1 MPPPGIVVQ
10 MVSVW
15 AMVLSAG
22 MVSGQDYPGKPVRL
36 ISPGPGGGADFVA
49 RFIAQGISGSLGQQV
64 VVENRPAGVIPGQVV
79 SKAPP
84 DGYTILLNGNSF
96 WIAPLM
102 RDGIPYDPV
111 RDFAPIT
118 LAVGSPNILV
128 LHPSVPAR
136 SVRELIALARAKPG
150 ALNYGSAS
158 AGGSVH
164 LAAELFKH
172 MARVDIVRI
181 SFKSSGGSVISLV
194 SGEVHLMFA
203 NAPPVVPH
211 VMAGKLKAL
220 AVTTLQP
227 SVLFPG
233 LPTIAASGLPGFEVA
248 SVYALFA
255 PARTPA
261 AIVNR
266 LNQEAVRF
274 LGRSDV
280 KEKFLATGVES
291 MGGSSEEL
299 AAAMKSEM
307 TRMGKV
313 IRDAGI
319 REE

>member
-1 MPPPGIVVQ
+1 MPPYLITW
-10 MVSVW
+10 MVP
-15 AMVLSAG
+15 AG
-22 MVSGQDYPGKPVRL
+22 MIVLGAGAAHGQDYPAKPIRL

-49 RFIAQGISGSLGQQV
+49 RFLAQGLTGALGQQV
-64 VVENRPAGVIPGQVV
+64 VVDNRPAGVIPGQVV

-84 DGYTILLNGNSF
+84 DGYTLMLNGNSF

-111 RDFAPIT
+111 KDFAPIS

-136 SVRELIALARAKPG
+136 SVKELIALARARPG
-150 ALNYGSAS
+150 VLNYGSAS

-172 MARVDIVRI
+172 MARVNIVRV
-181 SFKSSGGSVISLV
+181 SFKSSGTSVISLV

-211 VMAGKLKAL
+211 VKARKLRAL
-220 AVTTLQP
+220 AVTTLQQ
-227 SVLFPG
+227 SALFPDM
-233 LPTIAASGLPGFEVA
+233 PTIAASGLPGFEVT

-261 AIVNR
+261 AIINR

-274 LGRSDV
+274 LGRAEV
-280 KEKFLATGVES
+280 KEKFLATGVET
-291 MGGSSEEL
+291 MGGTPEDL

-313 IRDAGI
+313 IKDAGI

>member
-1 MPPPGIVVQ
+1 MLRV
-10 MVSVW
+10 
-15 AMVLSAG
+15 ASATMLLLCAG
-22 MVSGQDYPGKPVRL
+22 LAPGQDYPGKPIRL

-49 RFIAQGISGSLGQQV
+49 RYLAQGISGPLGQQV

-84 DGYTILLNGNSF
+84 DGYTIMLNGNSF

-111 RDFAPIT
+111 KDFAPIS

-136 SVRELIALARAKPG
+136 SVKELIALARARPG

-172 MARVDIVRI
+172 MARVNIVRI
-181 SFKSSGGSVISLV
+181 SYKSSGQSVISLV

-211 VMAGKLKAL
+211 VKAGKLRAL
-220 AVTTLQP
+220 AVTTLQR
-227 SVLFPG
+227 SVLFPE

-261 AIVNR
+261 AIINR
-266 LNQEAVRF
+266 LNQEAGRF
-274 LGRSDV
+274 LARQDV
-280 KEKFLATGVES
+280 KEKFLATGVET
-291 MGGSSEEL
+291 MGGTPENL
-299 AAAMKSEM
+299 AAAMKAEM
-307 TRMGKV
+307 ARMGKV
-313 IRDAGI
+313 IQDAGI

>member
-1 MPPPGIVVQ
+1 MLLPRIVAL
-10 MVSVW
+10 MISSGTI
-15 AMVLSAG
+15 ALGAG
-22 MVSGQDYPGKPVRL
+22 EVSGQDYPGKPIRL

-49 RFIAQGISGSLGQQV
+49 RFVAQGISSPLGQQV

-136 SVRELIALARAKPG
+136 SVRELIALARARPG

>member
-1 MPPPGIVVQ
+1 MLLPRIVVW
-10 MVSVW
+10 MVS
-15 AMVLSAG
+15 AGTIVLGAG
-22 MVSGQDYPGKPVRL
+22 GVSSQDYPSKPIRL
-36 ISPGPGGGADFVA
+36 VSPGPGGGADFVA
-49 RFIAQGISGSLGQQV
+49 RSIAQGISGPLGQQV
-64 VVENRPAGVIPGQVV
+64 VVDNRPAGVIPGQVV

-84 DGYTILLNGNSF
+84 DGYTIMLNGNSF

-111 RDFAPIT
+111 KDFSPIT

-128 LHPSVPAR
+128 VHPSVPAR
-136 SVRELIALARAKPG
+136 SVRELIALARARPG

-172 MARVDIVRI
+172 MARADIVRI
-181 SFKSSGGSVISLV
+181 SFKSSGASVISLV

-211 VMAGKLKAL
+211 VQSGRLRAL
-220 AVTTLQP
+220 AVTTLHP

-233 LPTIAASGLPGFEVA
+233 LPTVAGAGLPGFEVA

-274 LGRSDV
+274 LARTDV
-280 KEKFLATGVES
+280 KERFLATGVETI
-291 MGGSSEEL
+291 GGSPDDL

-307 TRMGKV
+307 ARMGKV
-313 IRDAGI
+313 IKDAGI
-319 REE
+319 RED

>member
-1 MPPPGIVVQ
+1 M
-10 MVSVW
+10 
-15 AMVLSAG
+15 
-22 MVSGQDYPGKPVRL
+22 
-36 ISPGPGGGADFVA
+36 
-49 RFIAQGISGSLGQQV
+49 
-64 VVENRPAGVIPGQVV
+64 
-79 SKAPP
+79 
-84 DGYTILLNGNSF
+84 LNGNSF

-111 RDFAPIT
+111 KDFAPIT
-118 LAVGSPNILV
+118 SAVGSPNLLV
-128 LHPSVPAR
+128 VHPSVPAR
-136 SVRELIALARAKPG
+136 SVKELIALARARPG

-181 SFKSSGGSVISLV
+181 SFKSSGASVISLV

-211 VMAGKLKAL
+211 VMVGKLRAL

-227 SVLFPG
+227 SVLFPEV
-233 LPTIAASGLPGFEVA
+233 PTIAASGLPGFEVA

-274 LGRSDV
+274 LARTDV
-280 KEKFLATGVES
+280 KEKFLATGVET
-291 MGGSSEEL
+291 MGGTPENL

-307 TRMGKV
+307 ARMGKV
-313 IRDAGI
+313 IKDAGI

>member
-1 MPPPGIVVQ
+1 

-136 SVRELIALARAKPG
+136 SVRELIALARARPG